1 MIVGEIELNSA
12 TPLASMPLRVLRS
25 DLARFRL
32 RQASF
37 CPASPCPPYSVIAK
51 ISIIVRGEPA

>member
-12 TPLASMPLRVLRS
+12 TPLASMPLRVPRN

-32 RQASF
+32 RQSV
-37 CPASPCPPYSVIAK
+37 CPLRL
-51 ISIIVRGEPA
+51 VRPTPS